1 MFSKLATI
9 LKETEANQV
18 FSVTENPN
26 FLFLP
31 GPHNPQN
38 PQTGDQLV
46 KTGSKRTV
54 PVSNSLS
61 WVCAPALSS
70 HGDSLM
76 PNMSYICIL
85 IFPLGERIFFI
96 SHLIFQELHMNSVS
110 LKSLSFCQPWLKF
123 GH

>member
-9 LKETEANQV
+9 LKETEVNQA
-18 FSVTENPN
+18 FSFTEKPT

-31 GPHNPQN
+31 YPHSPQN
-38 PQTGDQLV
+38 PQAGDQLV

-54 PVSNSLS
+54 PVSNNLV
-61 WVCAPALSS
+61 WICASGLSS

-76 PNMSYICIL
+76 SNMSCICIL
-85 IFPLGERIFFI
+85 IFPQGKRIFFI

-110 LKSLSFCQPWLKF
+110 LKPLSFCQPWLKF